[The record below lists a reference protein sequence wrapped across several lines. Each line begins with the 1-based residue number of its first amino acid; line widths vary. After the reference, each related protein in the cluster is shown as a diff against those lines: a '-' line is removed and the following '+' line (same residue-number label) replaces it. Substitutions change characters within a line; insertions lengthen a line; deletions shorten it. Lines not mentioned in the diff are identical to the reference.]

1 MAYPMRSN
9 FPVLLFGAGVLVIAG
24 CSEPSGSLDHDGLRA
39 SAQLVADPPLQ
50 MVSIQDAISPA
61 QLAGFIGYYAP
72 GQNAPDHE
80 LRWIRTETGPLRE
93 IQSTIRRHGAWVR
106 RDWTDKGLTNTEVI
120 HLSTGIT
127 VSEAR
132 DAAGAVVMH
141 SIRAPRPDTG
151 ASATYV
157 GRPTGERQERQG
169 EPCADHVVYWVG
181 QARRIACVTADGI
194 SVSEHTEGAN
204 GEAWPTSVAFAAR
217 LTRRAIA
224 SDLMQPPSFD
234 RNAWLGNPAAD
245 AVGEG
250 ENYTVLLE
258 AQQGDIQYLMRRRR
272 GWTGEEMRSR
282 DGSATIW
289 AQNRA
294 QGRWVVAR
302 LGAGARPEEV
312 TYGSHR
318 TTGPGEGEPVKLER
332 PGETILGLACT
343 WYDVMPNV
351 EDAGR
356 HECRTSNGTPLRI
369 QKIGRGSIRIDAV
382 ATRVDRMQSATAD
395 VLPPQAWSSPR
406 RWGVPAPGR

>member
-1 MAYPMRSN
+1 MAYPVRSN

-24 CSEPSGSLDHDGLRA
+24 CFEPSGSLDHVGLPA
-39 SAQLVADPPLQ
+39 SAELVADPPLQ
-50 MVSIQDAISPA
+50 MVAIHGPISPA
-61 QLAGFIGYYAP
+61 ELAGFIGYYAP
-72 GQNAPDHE
+72 APNTPDHE
-80 LRWIRTETGPLRE
+80 LTWIRTETGPLRQ
-93 IQSTIRRHGAWVR
+93 IQSRIRRDGAWVR

-132 DAAGAVVMH
+132 DAAGAVGVY

-169 EPCADHVVYWVG
+169 EPCEDHVVYAGG
-181 QARRIACVTADGI
+181 QFRRIACVTADGI

-217 LTRRAIA
+217 LTRRAVG

-234 RNAWLGNPAAD
+234 RNTWLGNPAAN

-258 AQQGDIQYLMRRRR
+258 AQQGDIQYLIRRRQ
-272 GWTGEEMRSR
+272 GWTGEEIRNR
-282 DGSATIW
+282 DGSATIS

-318 TTGPGEGEPVKLER
+318 TTAPGEGDPVKLER
-332 PGETILGLACT
+332 PGETILGLPCT

-351 EDAGR
+351 HDAGR
-356 HECRTSNGTPLRI
+356 LECRTANGMPLRI
-369 QKIGRGSIRIDAV
+369 QRIARGSIRIDAV
-382 ATRVDRMQSATAD
+382 ATRVDRRQSATAD
-395 VLPPQAWSSPR
+395 VLPPQAWSSPQ
-406 RWGVPAPGR
+406 RWGVPAPDR